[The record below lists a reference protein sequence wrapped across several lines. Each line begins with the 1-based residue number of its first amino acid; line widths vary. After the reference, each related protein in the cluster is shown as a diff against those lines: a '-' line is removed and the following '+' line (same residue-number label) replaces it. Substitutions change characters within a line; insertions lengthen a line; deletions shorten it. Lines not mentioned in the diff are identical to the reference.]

1 MSREKP
7 KKSKR
12 IKHRQALNDYLALG
26 PDRSLEKLY
35 QWYKANVPQPPC
47 SSIIKIWST
56 RYGWQARSVEHDER
70 VAGGVSQKV
79 EAAAV
84 EGAWDRVKDLTAVA
98 QKSIKKVL
106 EGLEGDNMEAR
117 DAYAV
122 AALANTAM
130 ACIKTAELLSGRAT
144 GRLGQ
149 EDIKQY
155 APEWLRERLTAPPP
169 TPPPTTATTSDETDI
184 PESATRH

>member
-56 RYGWQARSVEHDER
+56 RYGWQTRAAEHDER

-79 EAAAV
+79 EEAAV
-84 EGAWDRVKDLTAVA
+84 EKGWDTVTALTDLAKKALDKAIAGFDGGEITA
-98 QKSIKKVL
+98 
-106 EGLEGDNMEAR
+106 D
-117 DAYAV
+117 DAYQV
-122 AALANTAM
+122 QALLNSAIIAL
-130 ACIKTAELLSGRAT
+130 KHVELISGRAT

-155 APEWLRERLTAPPP
+155 APEWLRERLTTPPP
-169 TPPPTTATTSDETDI
+169 TPPPTTATTRDETEV
-184 PESATRH
+184 PGNATRH

>member
-56 RYGWQARSVEHDER
+56 RYGWQARSAEHDER

-144 GRLGQ
+144 DRL
-149 EDIKQY
+149 DRIDVKTF
-155 APEWLRERLTAPPP
+155 APEWLAERLKAHAQASPP
-169 TPPPTTATTSDETDI
+169 TVATTSDEDEV
-184 PESATRH
+184 PG